1 MSPRERGVCFYAVF
15 GRLARSGRSI
25 SSRRRGPLVWVKQA
39 ATAPPQH
46 PIHGLRDANGQS
58 LKPARKHA
66 AIDRLHEQVQMV
78 ALHRE
83 VQYAQAAARGLRQSA
98 SDGGEEW
105 LRA

>member
-1 MSPRERGVCFYAVF
+1 VFRPVLKHVDKGVSD
-15 GRLARSGRSI
+15 LARRPQ
-25 SSRRRGPLVWVKQA
+25 RVRVKPVA
-39 ATAPPQH
+39 EDATTPPQD

>member
-1 MSPRERGVCFYAVF
+1 MHR
-15 GRLARSGRSI
+15 ARVR
-25 SSRRRGPLVWVKQA
+25 VKPVA
-39 ATAPPQH
+39 EDATAPPQD

-83 VQYAQAAARGLRQSA
+83 VQYAQAAARGQKRPC
-98 SDGGEEW
+98 
-105 LRA
+105 LRASELGETHTRRTRARCMLVCPVVRRVADSD